1 MNDNRLQSTTKKF
14 EDLPDGSV
22 IMADES
28 YLKCHPERM
37 SNDKEYV
44 FVPHYSAGVFSAQEV
59 AEMLLD
65 AGNGWYVIT
74 PNRENN

>member
-14 EDLPDGSV
+14 ENLPDGSV
-22 IMADES
+22 IMGDET

-37 SNDKEYV
+37 SNDNECV
-44 FVPHYSAGVFSAQEV
+44 FVPHYSLGAFSAREV

-65 AGNGWYVIT
+65 SGNGWYVIT
-74 PNRENN
+74 PNREK